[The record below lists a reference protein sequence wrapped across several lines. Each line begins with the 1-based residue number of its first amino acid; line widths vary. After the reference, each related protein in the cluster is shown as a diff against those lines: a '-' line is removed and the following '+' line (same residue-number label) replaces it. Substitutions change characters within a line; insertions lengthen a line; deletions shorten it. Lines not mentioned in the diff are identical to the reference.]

1 MKRGIISI
9 INLWAVQSL
18 KCDDRRWSLRFF
30 YLRIKVNN
38 EHKEIKF
45 MGNNTMKM
53 TKYKRWV
60 LYGLTGICL
69 LGGFSCTEEYDDTWI
84 KEAIEDLQDRVTNLE
99 DWCQT
104 ANSNIS
110 SLRSLATA
118 LEECDY
124 ITGVTP
130 VTENGVEIGYTIT
143 FKDAPAIIIYHGQDG
158 EKGDSASVPMIG
170 VSKGDDGRYYWTQT
184 VGDADP
190 EFILDEA
197 GKKIAASGMAPRLSV
212 DSEGYWLIDVDGQGF
227 KRLKDVD
234 GNDVKAVG
242 EKGDT
247 GDPGETGPQGPA
259 GNSIFSKVDYSDP
272 TYVIFY
278 LNDGTEIQL
287 PRYNLTDTQAEYDA
301 LAQAISE
308 ATGTP
313 DNPTVIELTG
323 DILMGGNPNFVIDG
337 NKHIVIDG
345 KGHKITHQSCIF
357 TVSESGS
364 LILKNI
370 ALEMNEESYDCSI
383 LVAGLSDDPLKP
395 SVTLGDGVV
404 INKLGSNDTG
414 RGVKLSS
421 ARLYMNGNSVIKNM
435 NIAIEVDEA
444 PIEEKSVVYFNGG
457 NLLNCQRD
465 VSLYYVKDNPKIYV
479 AEQPKIAN
487 GGKMII
493 DFGYSI
499 TNVVGQLIAP
509 MDDYQL
515 NLDDFDFD
523 VWTDNKPYKIYLDD
537 DGIIKIKVGE

>member
-53 TKYKRWV
+53 TKCKRWM
-60 LYGLTGICL
+60 LYGLTGVCL

-158 EKGDSASVPMIG
+158 EKGDCASVPMIG

-184 VGDADP
+184 IGDADP

-212 DSEGYWLIDVDGQGF
+212 DSEGYWLIDANGDGF
-227 KRLKDVD
+227 VRLKDVD

-242 EKGDT
+242 EKGDA
-247 GDPGETGPQGPA
+247 GEPGETGPQGPA

-301 LAQAISE
+301 LTKAISE

-323 DILMGGNPNFVIDG
+323 DILMGENDAFVING
-337 NKHIVIDG
+337 NRHIVIDG
-345 KGHKITHQSCIF
+345 KGHTIKRGLIF
-357 TVSESGS
+357 NISNGSSLTLRNVTLDGGDNSNVIVMSYNPIDCESVTTLVLDDGAVLQNCGDYAIGIYGGKFQINAGAVIKDS
-364 LILKNI
+364 GY
-370 ALEMNEESYDCSI
+370 AFDGDVTQMEYESYY
-383 LVAGLSDDPLKP
+383 L
-395 SVTLGDGVV
+395 
-404 INKLGSNDTG
+404 
-414 RGVKLSS
+414 
-421 ARLYMNGNSVIKNM
+421 
-435 NIAIEVDEA
+435 
-444 PIEEKSVVYFNGG
+444 NGG
-457 NLLNCQRD
+457 SFDNCTLNVHSYIYD
-465 VSLYYVKDNPKIYV
+465 MPKIYISRKP
-479 AEQPKIAN
+479 QISDNRKIIVVVT
-487 GGKMII
+487 KQI
-493 DFGYSI
+493 DWD
-499 TNVVGQLIAP
+499 TDVVGQIVAP
-509 MDDYQL
+509 IDGYQL
-515 NLDDFDFD
+515 ALDDFDFIWSSMD
-523 VWTDNKPYKIYLDD
+523 PYKIYLDD

>member
-143 FKDAPAIIIYHGQDG
+143 FKNAPAIIIYHGQDG

-170 VSKGDDGRYYWTQT
+170 VSKGDDGKYYWTQT

-242 EKGDT
+242 EKGDA
-247 GDPGETGPQGPA
+247 GEPGETGPQGPA

-278 LNDGTEIQL
+278 LNDGTRIQL

-301 LAQAISE
+301 LAKAISE

-323 DILMGGNPNFVIDG
+323 DILMGENAPFPIDHH
-337 NKHIVIDG
+337 HIIIDG
-345 KGHKITHQSCIF
+345 KGYKIKGGLIF
-357 TVSESGS
+357 NISNGS
-364 LILKNI
+364 SLTLRNI
-370 ALEMNEESYDCSI
+370 TLDGNYNWNVISISYHPIDCASVTTLVLDKGAVLQNCGDYAITIVGGKFQMNEGSVIMNTSYAFDGDVTQMEYESYY
-383 LVAGLSDDPLKP
+383 L
-395 SVTLGDGVV
+395 
-404 INKLGSNDTG
+404 
-414 RGVKLSS
+414 
-421 ARLYMNGNSVIKNM
+421 
-435 NIAIEVDEA
+435 
-444 PIEEKSVVYFNGG
+444 NGG
-457 NLLNCQRD
+457 SFDNCTLNVHSYIYD
-465 VSLYYVKDNPKIYV
+465 MPKIYISRKP
-479 AEQPKIAN
+479 QISDNRKIIVVVT
-487 GGKMII
+487 KQI
-493 DFGYSI
+493 DWD
-499 TNVVGQLIAP
+499 TDVVGQIVAP
-509 MDDYQL
+509 IDGYQL
-515 NLDDFDFD
+515 ALDDFDFIWSSMD
-523 VWTDNKPYKIYLDD
+523 PYKIYLDD

>member
-60 LYGLTGICL
+60 LYGLTGVCL

-143 FKDAPAIIIYHGQDG
+143 FKNAPAIIIYHGQDG

-170 VSKGDDGRYYWTQT
+170 VSKGDDGKYYWTQT

-227 KRLKDVD
+227 KRLKDVE
-234 GNDVKAVG
+234 GNEVKAVG

-247 GDPGETGPQGPA
+247 GEPGETGPQGPA

-278 LNDGTEIQL
+278 LNDGTRIQL

-301 LAQAISE
+301 LAKAISE

-323 DILMGGNPNFVIDG
+323 DILMGENPSFRIEGD
-337 NKHIVIDG
+337 KHIVIDG
-345 KGHKITHQSCIF
+345 KGHTIVRSDGYSCIF
-357 TVSESGS
+357 LVSDGSS
-364 LILKNI
+364 LILRNV
-370 ALEMNEESYDCSI
+370 I
-383 LVAGLSDDPLKP
+383 LDGDGGSTIQMSSETSGTDITT
-395 SVTLGDGVV
+395 VTLEDGV
-404 INKLGSNDTG
+404 ILQNGGSRPAIWMYG
-414 RGVKLSS
+414 
-421 ARLYMNGNSVIKNM
+421 ARFQMKGNSIIKDVDV
-435 NIAIEVDEA
+435 AIEGDDA
-444 PIEEKSVVYFNGG
+444 PTPEPQKSSVHFYGG
-457 NLLNCQRD
+457 KLLNCQTIINLI
-465 VSLYYVKDNPKIYV
+465 SIQEFPKIHIAQMPQIDGSGKLKIKSGFGGTGIIGQIV
-479 AEQPKIAN
+479 APE
-487 GGKMII
+487 
-493 DFGYSI
+493 
-499 TNVVGQLIAP
+499 
-509 MDDYQL
+509 DDCQL

-523 VWTDNKPYKIYLDD
+523 VWTDDKPYKIYLDN
-537 DGIIKIKVGE
+537 DGIIKIKVEE

>member
-323 DILMGGNPNFVIDG
+323 DILMGENPSFRIEGD
-337 NKHIVIDG
+337 KHIVIDG
-345 KGHKITHQSCIF
+345 KGHTIVRSDGYSCIF
-357 TVSESGS
+357 LVSDGSS
-364 LILKNI
+364 LILRNV
-370 ALEMNEESYDCSI
+370 I
-383 LVAGLSDDPLKP
+383 LDGDGGSTIQMSSETSGTDITT
-395 SVTLGDGVV
+395 VTLEDGV
-404 INKLGSNDTG
+404 ILQNGGSRPAIWMYG
-414 RGVKLSS
+414 
-421 ARLYMNGNSVIKNM
+421 ARFQMKGNSIIKDVDVA
-435 NIAIEVDEA
+435 IAGDDA
-444 PIEEKSVVYFNGG
+444 PTPEPQKSFVHFYGG
-457 NLLNCQRD
+457 KFLNCQTI
-465 VSLYYVKDNPKIYV
+465 VNLTSIQEFPKIHIAQMPQIDGNGKLKIESGFGGTGIIGQIV
-479 AEQPKIAN
+479 APED
-487 GGKMII
+487 GC
-493 DFGYSI
+493 
-499 TNVVGQLIAP
+499 
-509 MDDYQL
+509 QL

-523 VWTDNKPYKIYLDD
+523 VWTDDKPYKIYLDN

>member
-1 MKRGIISI
+1 MVMKNIS
-9 INLWAVQSL
+9 WKMV
-18 KCDDRRWSLRFF
+18 KC
-30 YLRIKVNN
+30 
-38 EHKEIKF
+38 
-45 MGNNTMKM
+45 
-53 TKYKRWV
+53 KRWM
-60 LYGLTGICL
+60 LYGLIGICL
-69 LGGFSCTEEYDDTWI
+69 LGGSSCSEKYDDTWI
-84 KEAIEDLQDRVTNLE
+84 KEAIEDLQDRVTALE
-99 DWCQT
+99 EWCRT

-110 SLRSLATA
+110 SLQSLATA
-118 LEECDY
+118 LEKCDY

-143 FKDAPAIIIYHGQDG
+143 FKNAPAIIIYHGQDG

-170 VSKGDDGRYYWTQT
+170 VSKGDDGKYYWTQT
-184 VGDADP
+184 VGGAEP

-197 GKKIAASGMAPRLSV
+197 GNKIAASGMAPRLSV

-287 PRYNLTDTQAEYDA
+287 PCYNLTDTQAEYDA

-323 DILMGGNPNFVIDG
+323 DILMGENPSFRIEGD
-337 NKHIVIDG
+337 KHIVIDG
-345 KGHKITHQSCIF
+345 KGHTIVRSDGYSCIF
-357 TVSESGS
+357 LVSDGSS
-364 LILKNI
+364 LILRNV
-370 ALEMNEESYDCSI
+370 I
-383 LVAGLSDDPLKP
+383 LDGDGGSTIQMSSETSGTDITT
-395 SVTLGDGVV
+395 VTLEDGV
-404 INKLGSNDTG
+404 ILQNGGSRPAIWMYG
-414 RGVKLSS
+414 
-421 ARLYMNGNSVIKNM
+421 ARFQMKGNSIIKDVDVA
-435 NIAIEVDEA
+435 IAGDDA
-444 PIEEKSVVYFNGG
+444 PTPEPQKSFVHFYGG
-457 NLLNCQRD
+457 KFLNCQTI
-465 VSLYYVKDNPKIYV
+465 VNLTSIQEFPKIHIAQMPQIDGNGKLKIESGFGGTGIIGQIV
-479 AEQPKIAN
+479 APED
-487 GGKMII
+487 GC
-493 DFGYSI
+493 
-499 TNVVGQLIAP
+499 
-509 MDDYQL
+509 QL

-523 VWTDNKPYKIYLDD
+523 VWTDDKPYKIYLDN